1 MWERI
6 PPEIPPGLRRY
17 LWIEGRSS
25 RREWWQIE
33 GVALV
38 SYWFVGTG
46 AGVLA
51 ELKGEPTLL
60 PLQVRMLLGALMV
73 WINFASTV
81 RRLHDRN
88 KSGWWGLLYLFP
100 IFGIIWH
107 FIECGLLPPR
117 NQGNRYGPPE
127 RSNQSPFDQ
136 IAALAQKA
144 LIPAAPRPT
153 MGQRSMQSAPM
164 SVAPAHR
171 ASARGARP
179 TRTIGPAAVSAV
191 NRTRSPN
198 KLILAIAAAAAI
210 AVLATTLLTLPVTP
224 VGVMED
230 APVLEK

>member
-6 PPEIPPGLRRY
+6 PPELRRY
-17 LWIEGRSS
+17 LWIEGRST

-33 GVALV
+33 GVALL

-51 ELKGEPTLL
+51 ELRGEPTLI

-100 IFGIIWH
+100 VFGIMWH

-127 RSNQSPFDQ
+127 LSTQSPFDRL
-136 IAALAQKA
+136 AALAQKA
-144 LIPAAPRPT
+144 LIPAAPQPT
-153 MGQRSMQSAPM
+153 MRQRSMPSAPM
-164 SVAPAHR
+164 PAAAHR
-171 ASARGARP
+171 AGARTARP
-179 TRTIGPAAVSAV
+179 TRTIGPAPVSAV

-210 AVLATTLLTLPVTP
+210 ALLATTLLTLP
-224 VGVMED
+224 
-230 APVLEK
+230 